1 MEPTESNTF
10 IFKRGLKIA
19 AVVPAGG
26 AVVLA
31 RAIPD
36 PVAAWRLDKMLDEA
50 LTQARDRALLQ
61 EWRSCHAT

>member
-1 MEPTESNTF
+1 MEPMESNTF

-19 AVVPAGG
+19 AVVPAAG

-31 RAIPD
+31 RANQD
-36 PVAAWRLDKMLDEA
+36 PAAAWRLDKMLDEA

-61 EWRSCHAT
+61 EWHASRAT